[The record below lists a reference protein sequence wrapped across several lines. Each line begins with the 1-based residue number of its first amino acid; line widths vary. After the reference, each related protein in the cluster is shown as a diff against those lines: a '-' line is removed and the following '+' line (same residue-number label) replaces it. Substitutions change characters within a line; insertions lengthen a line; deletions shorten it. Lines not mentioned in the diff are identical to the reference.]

1 MGLKGIVPVCCT
13 VVTNPRYFLPSACYA
28 IILTKRVSSVV
39 KHLYQAPAM
48 LHTSDMTTKRGYS
61 KPLPAAVELGRRGG
75 KARVAQ
81 LSHEEL
87 QELGRR
93 GGQSRAKRLSK
104 EQRREIA
111 RKAVQARWEKARRK
125 KAAEGT

>member
-1 MGLKGIVPVCCT
+1 MLFHYH
-13 VVTNPRYFLPSACYA
+13 NQPSG
-28 IILTKRVSSVV
+28 ILTSRLLCYHTYQADVKRI
-39 KHLYQAPAM
+39 KGDLYQAPAM
-48 LHTSDMTTKRGYS
+48 LYTQNMATKRGLS

-111 RKAVQARWEKARRK
+111 RKAVQARWEKARGK
-125 KAAEGT
+125 KAAEAG

>member
-1 MGLKGIVPVCCT
+1 M
-13 VVTNPRYFLPSACYA
+13 
-28 IILTKRVSSVV
+28 
-39 KHLYQAPAM
+39 LYTANMAR
-48 LHTSDMTTKRGYS
+48 KRGTS

-81 LSHEEL
+81 LTHEEL

-104 EQRREIA
+104 EQRRGIA
-111 RKAVQARWEKARRK
+111 RKAVRARWEKA
-125 KAAEGT
+125 KAKEVPSGASGD